1 MLSYRQK
8 QRENKKFSKAVQA
21 ERQKEKVQQK
31 KANISDITKLRK
43 QRQKQA
49 SLHWPE
55 PCCTNV
61 HNLVRHLHCCNTNC
75 STFESTVHLG
85 NLSVASVLFIP

>member
-1 MLSYRQK
+1 MQALFKVVFDTGKGCTSTLNLWGNQPECVLLLLDRQK

-49 SLHWPE
+49 SFQWQGG
-55 PCCTNV
+55 
-61 HNLVRHLHCCNTNC
+61 
-75 STFESTVHLG
+75 SS
-85 NLSVASVLFIP
+85 IPVTQA